1 MIISKNL
8 QCESEDSPSPD
19 QDSGQSSTFNSTRLI
34 HDFVNEEEEEAVSE
48 KEGAAQLKRDPSPD
62 YNTSRESLI
71 EDDEEEEVIMPS
83 AKLPPP
89 LPPKKS
95 KPAGSASNTM
105 SKAQSDATGNF
116 LLVRR

>member
-1 MIISKNL
+1 M
-8 QCESEDSPSPD
+8 
-19 QDSGQSSTFNSTRLI
+19 
-34 HDFVNEEEEEAVSE
+34 E
-48 KEGAAQLKRDPSPD
+48 KEGAAQLMRDPSPD

-71 EDDEEEEVIMPS
+71 EDDEEEIVPS

-95 KPAGSASNTM
+95 KTAGSASNTM

>member
-1 MIISKNL
+1 M
-8 QCESEDSPSPD
+8 
-19 QDSGQSSTFNSTRLI
+19 
-34 HDFVNEEEEEAVSE
+34 E
-48 KEGAAQLKRDPSPD
+48 KEGAAQLMRDPSPD

-71 EDDEEEEVIMPS
+71 EDDEEEDIVPS

-116 LLVRR
+116 LLVRRYNNLHNFKIKISNI